1 MEDKNQAETIKK
13 NLENPVFTDLDALL
27 DKSRAKLIS
36 FSLLGF
42 FIFHYDINIKEGLSF
57 LGITIK
63 NITINDISIMVVIVL
78 VYMLINFIWMSWNR
92 LMEWR
97 IRKTGVSKEL
107 ISKKFMGGLEYES
120 PNDVKQASLY
130 YYWVGKE
137 KQIEK
142 LEKELQNIEFD
153 VENCQQ
159 LNKNLEE
166 LKKLLSNSRIKVSLE
181 KFDETFWNKIKS
193 ENFRW
198 VVFDF
203 ILPIIVCCLS
213 IVLLLIKL
221 WDVLK
226 C

>member
-1 MEDKNQAETIKK
+1 MEKEKQIENIKK

-27 DKSRAKLIS
+27 DKSRVKLIS

-42 FIFHYDINIKEGLSF
+42 FIFHYDIDIEKGLSF

-63 NITINDISIMVVIVL
+63 NITINDISIMLVIVL
-78 VYMLINFIWMSWNR
+78 VYMLINFIWMSWNQ

-107 ISKKFMGGLEYES
+107 TNNLKSMGSLEYES

-130 YYWVGKE
+130 YYWIGKE
-137 KQIEK
+137 KKIEE
-142 LEKELQNIEFD
+142 LEKKLQNIEFD

-166 LKKLLSNSRIKVSLE
+166 LKKLLSNSRIKASLE

-193 ENFRW
+193 ENLRW
-198 VVFDF
+198 FVFDF
-203 ILPIIVCCLS
+203 ILPVIVCFLS
-213 IVLLLIKL
+213 TFLLLIKI
-221 WDVLK
+221 VG
-226 C
+226 CA